1 MVVETAQVS
10 TADDR
15 ECWKAEGSAK
25 LLRMEG
31 LASWEEGIL
40 WHVRPRHY
48 GSLSPDDC
56 CYLLPG
62 RFLRADFC
70 AAPEV
75 PRQRMPRSSQAC

>member
-25 LLRMEG
+25 LLRVEG

-40 WHVRPRHY
+40 
-48 GSLSPDDC
+48 
-56 CYLLPG
+56 
-62 RFLRADFC
+62 
-70 AAPEV
+70 
-75 PRQRMPRSSQAC
+75 